1 MDPNTVIS
9 VVVPLQNDAK
19 LISKM
24 VEDLDRVMEASF
36 RFFELI
42 LVDDGSTDD
51 TRHVVAGILKN
62 KQRIRYQ
69 RLSRS
74 FGRDICLSAGI

>member
-1 MDPNTVIS
+1 MFANAHRALRSTLLHFSISVFNFYKKMDPNTVIS

-42 LVDDGSTDD
+42 LVDDG
-51 TRHVVAGILKN
+51 
-62 KQRIRYQ
+62 
-69 RLSRS
+69 
-74 FGRDICLSAGI
+74 